1 MPFPLVNPM
10 IRRAISAVGV
20 CTAILAVSACEA
32 SKSSNPLSPA
42 VAGPIPGVEITAPKV
57 LEPSVGAKIAVD
69 EQPVSLLIEN
79 ASSSGVRPLSY
90 VFEVATDAGF
100 TNKVFQR
107 EAITPGEGGRTKL
120 RLPDPLATGRSYFW
134 RARAEDGANS
144 GAYSAT
150 ANFAVFTPIIIEAPE
165 PMQPAQNSTISSLR
179 PQFVVNNAGHS
190 GPVGALTYFIE
201 IADSFTFANKVATM
215 TTGEQSGQ
223 TKFELNA
230 DLKYSSVYYWHVRAG
245 DSTTAG
251 PFSNTFAFA
260 TGAAPVIPDPVPPSP
275 GGGGDAG
282 DFAWS
287 KVRII
292 GGSPNVANWPITAS
306 ITSLSMSGGTFHVDY
321 TKRCQWPGV
330 DIGGAL
336 QEATIWMFEK
346 IGGQWYGTGAE
357 RLRPCQA
364 DKGLGRPSDIAT
376 GWFYSPQWAPMTGY
390 VPARGETV
398 GFMVT
403 AGSTRADQR
412 APAQERTGVV
422 LVPWPGDGGGSWPPF
437 LWRE

>member
-1 MPFPLVNPM
+1 M
-10 IRRAISAVGV
+10 IRSVLSALSV
-20 CTAILAVSACEA
+20 CTAVVALTACET

-42 VAGPIPGVEITAPKV
+42 VAGPIPGVEISAPKI
-57 LEPSVGAKIAVD
+57 LEPAVGAKIAVD
-69 EQPVSLLIEN
+69 EQPLSLLIEN
-79 ASSSGVRPLSY
+79 SSSSGVRPLSY

-107 EAITPGEGGRTKL
+107 EGISPGEGGRTTL

-134 RARAEDGANS
+134 RAHAEDGANS
-144 GAYSAT
+144 GPFSAA
-150 ANFAVFTPIIIEAPE
+150 ANFNVFTPIIIQE
-165 PMQPAQNSTISSLR
+165 PVPVQPALNSTVTSLR
-179 PQFVVNNAGHS
+179 PDFIVNNAAHS
-190 GPVGALTYFIE
+190 GPVGALTYTLE
-201 IADSFTFANKVATM
+201 VADSFAFTNRVAVVS
-215 TTGEQSGQ
+215 TGEQP
-223 TKFELNA
+223 NA
-230 DLKYSSVYYWHVRAG
+230 TRFSLPEDLKYSSVYYWRVRVN
-245 DSTTAG
+245 DPTTAG
-251 PFSNTFAFA
+251 PWSVVAAFA
-260 TGAAPVIPDPVPPSP
+260 TGAAPPVVPDPIPVP

-282 DFAWS
+282 DFAMS

-292 GGSPNVANWPITAS
+292 GGSPDVRSWPVTAS
-306 ITSLSMSGGTFHVDY
+306 ITSLAMSGGTFHIDY
-321 TKRCQWPGV
+321 TKRCGWPGV

-364 DKGLGRPSDIAT
+364 DKGLARPSDIAS

-403 AGSTRADQR
+403 AGSTRADGN
-412 APAQERTGVV
+412 APVRERSGVV
-422 LVPWPGDGGGSWPPF
+422 LVAWPGDGGGAWPPF
-437 LWRE
+437 LWKE

>member
-1 MPFPLVNPM
+1 M
-10 IRRAISAVGV
+10 IRRACFALGV
-20 CTAILAVSACEA
+20 CTAIVALTACET
-32 SKSSNPLSPA
+32 SKSSNPLSPS

-57 LEPSVGAKIAVD
+57 LEPSVGAKIAAD

-107 EAITPGEGGRTKL
+107 EAITPGEGGRTTL

-134 RARAEDGANS
+134 RARAEDGANTGPFS
-144 GAYSAT
+144 TA
-150 ANFAVFTPIIIEAPE
+150 ANFAVFTPIVIETPE
-165 PMQPAQNSTISSLR
+165 PVAPAMNATVSTLR
-179 PQFVVNNAGHS
+179 PQFVVNNARHA
-190 GPVGALTYFIE
+190 GPVGALSYTLE

-215 TTGEQSGQ
+215 TIGEQPNQTRFDLNTDLRYSG
-223 TKFELNA
+223 
-230 DLKYSSVYYWHVRAG
+230 VYYWHVRAG
-245 DSTTAG
+245 DSTTSG
-251 PFSNTFAFA
+251 PFSSTFAFA
-260 TGAAPVIPDPVPPSP
+260 VGSAPAPEPVPIPPSGG

-292 GGSPNVANWPITAS
+292 GGSPDVRNWPITAS
-306 ITSLSMSGGTFHVDY
+306 ITSLSMSGGTFHIDY

-364 DKGLGRPSDIAT
+364 DKALGRPSDIAT
-376 GWFYSPQWAPMTGY
+376 GWFYSAQWAPMTGY

-403 AGSTRADQR
+403 AGSTRADTR
-412 APAQERTGVV
+412 APAMERSGVV
-422 LVPWPGDGGGSWPPF
+422 LVSWPGDGGGSWPPF